1 MSLTRLFNDRWPG
14 TVLFDLD
21 GTLVDSA
28 PDLAVAVDDMLH
40 ALDRPTAGEDK
51 VRDWVGNGAG
61 VLVHRALADRFD
73 YQSDQAP
80 DDLFDR
86 ARQLFFDAYRA
97 RNGSAASVYPGIL
110 PFLEGCRDAG
120 TRLGVVTN
128 KPLEFTGPLL
138 EQMDLAHWFE
148 VVVGGDSLPV
158 KKPDPEPLFHACR
171 ELGGD
176 PATCLMVGDS
186 INDIEAAQAAGM
198 PVVAVSY
205 GYNYGVRLEDTGSDR
220 VVDSLTELL

>member
-1 MSLTRLFNDRWPG
+1 MSLTHLFNDRWPG

-40 ALDRPTAGEDK
+40 ALDRPKAGEDK
-51 VRDWVGNGAG
+51 VRGWVGNGAG
-61 VLVHRALADRFD
+61 VLVHRALANRFD
-73 YQSDQAP
+73 YQSEPAP

-97 RNGSAASVYPGIL
+97 RNGSSASVYPGIE
-110 PFLEGCRDAG
+110 PFLRACHQAG
-120 TRLGVVTN
+120 ARLGVVTN

-138 EQMDLAHWFE
+138 EQMALAHWFE

-176 PATCLMVGDS
+176 PANCLMVGDS

-205 GYNYGVRLEDTGSDR
+205 GYSDGVPLEDTGADR